1 MICAPLKDFEW
12 FPNFIISISV
22 ISVSIYQQLNGPEVS
37 RAITLHPHAPWIT
50 PELRTA
56 KRAKRRCERAYRASR
71 LVVHEQIYS
80 DQCRSYTALVD
91 HSKTQYYKSTI
102 ENADQ
107 KNLFRLI
114 DGMFHVKPAPP
125 LPSHDSVEELTE
137 KFSSHFIDK
146 ISKLRQRLTQIP
158 TPEMSVSVVSTFTFA
173 SLVVFSEVSIKT
185 VQKTI

>member
-1 MICAPLKDFEW
+1 MLSHSAHTPWFTAELCA
-12 FPNFIISISV
+12 
-22 ISVSIYQQLNGPEVS
+22 
-37 RAITLHPHAPWIT
+37 
-50 PELRTA
+50 A
-56 KRAKRRCERAYRASR
+56 KREKRRCERSYRASR
-71 LVVHEQIYS
+71 LVVHEKIYR